1 MAATESRNISRALAV
16 GIALVALVVGALIGW
31 LVLSPTIH
39 DLESRLAAAEARL
52 AELSADETPTVP
64 GGGSAEP
71 TATPGNG
78 DSTPPAG
85 DTEEPPVTETTP
97 AFVTG
102 VRTTG
107 GITYVT
113 LDYIQFLTGD
123 EAAAAA
129 EAHGDESPP
138 PNDYYIVNDNP
149 QLREFPVDE
158 NIDVQ
163 VVFSAEGYSEPGGLR
178 IPFAEW
184 LDGVTGSLELY
195 YLTNY
200 YTVTVTDGVITELDQ
215 QYLP

>member
-1 MAATESRNISRALAV
+1 MAATESRNVSPALAM

-39 DLESRLAAAEARL
+39 DLEARLAAAEARL
-52 AELSADETPTVP
+52 AELSADETPTIP
-64 GGGSAEP
+64 GGDSAEP

-78 DSTPPAG
+78 DGTPPSG
-85 DTEEPPVTETTP
+85 DTEEQPFVEKTA

-123 EAAAAA
+123 EAVAAAA
-129 EAHGDESPP
+129 ARGDESPP

-149 QLREFPVDE
+149 QLREFPIDE

-163 VVFSAEGYSEPGGLR
+163 VVFSSEGYSEPGGLR

-184 LDGVTGSLELY
+184 LGGVTGSLELY

-200 YTVTVTDGVITELDQ
+200 YSVTVTDGVIKSLDQ
-215 QYLP
+215 EYLP